1 MCTPPKSMVS
11 GKKTSADRC
20 IRGLQYEVGR
30 EDIWPNFG
38 RWCIGF
44 ALLLHIMEC
53 CPRCQQVMSRSP
65 QEQNHQTIVPKV
77 ETLFH

>member
-30 EDIWPNFG
+30 KDIWQILG
-38 RWCIGF
+38 GGVLD
-44 ALLLHIMEC
+44 LLC
-53 CPRCQQVMSRSP
+53 CCTLWSVARAVNRS
-65 QEQNHQTIVPKV
+65 
-77 ETLFH
+77 